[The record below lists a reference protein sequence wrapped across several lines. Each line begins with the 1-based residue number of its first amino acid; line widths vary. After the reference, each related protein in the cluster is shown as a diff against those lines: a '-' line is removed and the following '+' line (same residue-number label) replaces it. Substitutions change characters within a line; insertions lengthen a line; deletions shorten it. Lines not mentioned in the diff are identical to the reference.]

1 MSESPLITPLLQQYQ
16 LELQTKLNECFE
28 NNEVKGMLHFIEQL
42 GQDIKDEPQL
52 QDLLNLQLLR
62 KLMKHLSSTN
72 PQQVRSSI
80 IILDAIMQRKIIAN
94 RLLHQRGAERTMV
107 DLANSLL
114 NLQQQLRH
122 TSLEL
127 HIDELLM
134 GLQVKYI
141 DKKQSDLSL
150 LKVALKSFQ
159 DNNSLFIKQ
168 LQIVLSSCESIIDQ
182 YYLFGGHLQEL
193 IYEYLLMIRQM
204 EEKQQ
209 ANFLTQ
215 LLGIY
220 ERYILDVQYTI
231 QEMQSR
237 TYYIKIEKQMIL
249 HQISNMYKSCAQLL
263 NMILVL
269 PEEIILQKRV
279 YLMIKVLYKYIPDL
293 RIALMGPLQLVMRN
307 LSLFLHK
314 DAQEYKEITIF
325 LYQLI
330 HSSDYDDKF
339 KQSLLEDEDLA
350 YLRENKYF
358 SVKALSYVDE
368 SQTVPSLRNLNI
380 QAAFPCYAIV
390 QAASIYCYSFMVDKP
405 NSLIFWSFRT
415 LDYDVSFGLFKLLTI
430 EDLGIIDYLNERN
443 GVKSLIKLQRIE
455 SHKQPIIGV
464 TVISNPGLY
473 RIVFDNSYSYL
484 RSKQLFYS
492 IHLLETK

>member
-1 MSESPLITPLLQQYQ
+1 MQQ
-16 LELQTKLNECFE
+16 
-28 NNEVKGMLHFIEQL
+28 
-42 GQDIKDEPQL
+42 
-52 QDLLNLQLLR
+52 
-62 KLMKHLSSTN
+62 
-72 PQQVRSSI
+72 
-80 IILDAIMQRKIIAN
+80 
-94 RLLHQRGAERTMV
+94 
-107 DLANSLL
+107 
-114 NLQQQLRH
+114 
-122 TSLEL
+122 
-127 HIDELLM
+127 
-134 GLQVKYI
+134 
-141 DKKQSDLSL
+141 
-150 LKVALKSFQ
+150 
-159 DNNSLFIKQ
+159 
-168 LQIVLSSCESIIDQ
+168 
-182 YYLFGGHLQEL
+182 
-193 IYEYLLMIRQM
+193 
-204 EEKQQ
+204 
-209 ANFLTQ
+209 
-215 LLGIY
+215 
-220 ERYILDVQYTI
+220 
-231 QEMQSR
+231 R

-269 PEEIILQKRV
+269 PEEIGLQKRT
-279 YLMIKVLYKYIPDL
+279 YLIIKVLYKYIPGL

-368 SQTVPSLRNLNI
+368 SQSVPSLRNLNI
-380 QAAFPCYAIV
+380 QAAFPCYVII
-390 QAASIYCYSFMVDKP
+390 QAASIYSYSFMVDKP

-415 LDYDVSFGLFKLLTI
+415 LDYDVSFGLFKLQTI
-430 EDLGIIDYLNERN
+430 EDLGIIDYLNEKN

-473 RIVFDNSYSYL
+473 RIIFDNSYSYL